1 MAFSTKELV
10 MTHTRLMFSAVLL
23 VILVATFAAPSFA
36 QRPGPQFWRRLSCD
50 PVEPRTKLEAFDER
64 YGTVVVKGFTQV
76 NSVEVRGVRVDAV
89 ELRDTARATRVTGIV
104 IALGVGGERPQENRA
119 YIDYEEIDGLL
130 AGIDSVS
137 RVNES
142 MTKLAGFEGKYRTL
156 GDFEVG
162 VFRQTRSGNAVSLTT
177 GVCEQ
182 GRVTM
187 SLDELV
193 KVRAMIADAKAKLDE
208 AK

>member
-1 MAFSTKELV
+1 
-10 MTHTRLMFSAVLL
+10 MTLTRLLFCAVL
-23 VILVATFAAPSFA
+23 VFFIAGTSGVSSFA
-36 QRPGPQFWRRLSCD
+36 QRPGPQFWRRLSCE
-50 PVEPRTKLEAFDER
+50 PIEPRTKLEAFDER

-76 NSVEVRGVRVDAV
+76 NSIDVRGVRVDAV
-89 ELRDTARATRVTGIV
+89 ELRDTARATRVSGIV
-104 IALGVGGERPQENRA
+104 IALSGGNERPQENRA
-119 YIDYEEIDGLL
+119 FIDYEEIDGLL
-130 AGIDSVS
+130 AGIDAVS

-142 MTKLAGFEGKYRTL
+142 MTKLASFEGKYRTL

-182 GRVTM
+182 VRVTM

-193 KVRAMIADAKAKLDE
+193 KVKAMIAEAKAKLDE

>member
-1 MAFSTKELV
+1 
-10 MTHTRLMFSAVLL
+10 MTHTRLLFCAVLL
-23 VILVATFAAPSFA
+23 VFITATSGASSFA
-36 QRPGPQFWRRLSCD
+36 QRPGPQFWRRLSCE
-50 PVEPRTKLEAFDER
+50 PLEPRTKLEAFDER

-76 NSVEVRGVRVDAV
+76 NSIDVRGVRVDAV
-89 ELRDTARATRVTGIV
+89 ELRDTARATRVSGIV
-104 IALGVGGERPQENRA
+104 VALSGSNERPQENRA
-119 YIDYEEIDGLL
+119 FIDYEEIDGLL
-130 AGIDSVS
+130 AGIDAVS

-156 GDFEVG
+156 GDFEVS

-182 GRVTM
+182 ARLTM
-187 SLDELV
+187 SLDELM
-193 KVRAMIADAKAKLDE
+193 KVRAMIAEAKAKIDE

>member
-1 MAFSTKELV
+1 
-10 MTHTRLMFSAVLL
+10 MTNTPLLYRAVLL
-23 VILVATFAAPSFA
+23 VFVTATFAASSFA
-36 QRPGPQFWRRLSCD
+36 QRPGPQFWRRLSCE

-64 YGTVVVKGFTQV
+64 YGTVVVKGFTQI
-76 NSVEVRGVRVDAV
+76 NSIDVRGVRVDAI
-89 ELRDTARATRVTGIV
+89 ELRDSARATRVSGIV
-104 IALGVGGERPQENRA
+104 IALGSGGERPQEHRA
-119 YIDYEEIDGLL
+119 FIDYEEIDGLL

-137 RVNES
+137 RVNET

-156 GDFEVG
+156 GDFEVS

-182 GRVTM
+182 ARVTM
-187 SLDELV
+187 SLDELLKV
-193 KVRAMIADAKAKLDE
+193 KAMIAEAKAKIDE